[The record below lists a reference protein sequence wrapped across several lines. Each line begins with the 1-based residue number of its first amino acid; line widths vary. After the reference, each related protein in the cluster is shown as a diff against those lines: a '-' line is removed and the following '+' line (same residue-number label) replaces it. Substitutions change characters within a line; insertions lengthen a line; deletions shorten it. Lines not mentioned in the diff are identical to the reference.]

1 MTKSIA
7 ALLLLATVAG
17 AQSAPPVTST
27 ELDSIVRANFDGKGL
42 VGLSVGV
49 MHEGKVLLAKG
60 YGLASKEQN
69 VAVTPATVFP
79 IGSVTKQFTCAAV
92 LSLAEQGKLRMT
104 DRVSQYFPKLTRAS
118 EVTLADLG
126 GMTAGYRDYYP
137 LDYVDRE
144 MLKDVTADDIMQ
156 EYAMRPLDFKPGS
169 RWSYSN
175 TNYAILGAIAEK
187 VSGQSLGALMQQRI
201 FGRLGMAHTSFD
213 VPVKGAV
220 STTGYRSWALAEPT
234 PIQPEGAG
242 WRGAAGAIWST
253 PTDLMA
259 WDLALVTG
267 KAVSPASYRAMTTP
281 RYLTDGRNSGYGCGE
296 SINDRGAAVILSH
309 GGAVSG
315 NVTSNVVL
323 PATRSAVVLLA
334 NSETGLGALSNA
346 LLSKL
351 MPQPDLPTIAG
362 LPAIDAVRAYLTQLA
377 AGKVDRATLSDDFNA
392 HLTPERE
399 KAAAASLA
407 QLGAITNLT
416 VVNRVERGGLEVA
429 SFRMLVGKTPATG
442 TMYRAPSGKIE
453 QVLFTRQ

>member
-1 MTKSIA
+1 
-7 ALLLLATVAG
+7 
-17 AQSAPPVTST
+17 
-27 ELDSIVRANFDGKGL
+27 
-42 VGLSVGV
+42 
-49 MHEGKVLLAKG
+49 
-60 YGLASKEQN
+60 
-69 VAVTPATVFP
+69 
-79 IGSVTKQFTCAAV
+79 
-92 LSLAEQGKLRMT
+92 
-104 DRVSQYFPKLTRAS
+104 
-118 EVTLADLG
+118 
-126 GMTAGYRDYYP
+126 
-137 LDYVDRE
+137 
-144 MLKDVTADDIMQ
+144 
-156 EYAMRPLDFKPGS
+156 
-169 RWSYSN
+169 
-175 TNYAILGAIAEK
+175 
-187 VSGQSLGALMQQRI
+187 MQQRL

-242 WRGAAGAIWST
+242 WRGAAGAIRST

-267 KAVSPASYRAMTTP
+267 KAVSAASYRAMTTP

-323 PATRSAVVLLA
+323 PATRSAVVFLA
-334 NSETGLGALSNA
+334 NSETELGALSNA

-362 LPAIDAVRAYLTQLA
+362 LPAIDAIRAYLTQLA
-377 AGKVDRATLSDDFNA
+377 AGKVDRSTLSDDFNA

-429 SFRMLVGKTPATG
+429 FFRNVGRQDRG
-442 TMYRAPSGKIE
+442 HRHDVSRAEREDRAG
-453 QVLFTRQ
+453 VVHAAVARRVNARLT